1 MAPLVAVVRLRVLN
15 TQPLPVLA
23 LTRRAYVLFFAKRNV
38 AEKYLYALNRETGE
52 LAQYARGADGA
63 L

>member
-1 MAPLVAVVRLRVLN
+1 MASLVAVVRLRVLN
-15 TQPLPVLA
+15 TQHLPVLA
-23 LTRRAYVLFFAKRNV
+23 LTRRVCLLFFAERDV
-38 AEKYLYALNRETGE
+38 AKKYLYALNRETGE